1 MYEIKSV
8 NSIIK
13 ETATEV
19 YKDLGLVY
27 NMGPYDPIMMILYMH
42 MDLLASISV
51 KNRLARWVIDELKT
65 IISHSH

>member
-42 MDLLASISV
+42 MDLLASTHV
-51 KNRLARWVIDELKT
+51 KDRICRIVQNDLSDRKE
-65 IISHSH
+65 